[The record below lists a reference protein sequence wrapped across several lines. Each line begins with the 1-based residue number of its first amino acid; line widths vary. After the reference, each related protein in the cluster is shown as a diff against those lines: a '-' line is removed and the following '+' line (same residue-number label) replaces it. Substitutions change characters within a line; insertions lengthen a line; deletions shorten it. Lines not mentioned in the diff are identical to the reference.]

1 MSTYSDGVAD
11 FLSCLSGLEQKNGL
25 LFKFLSEKTKL
36 PSVKPLLQKIGEDN
50 EKHSKQLQEISEK
63 IGNPKVKTK
72 ECKRKLSVVC
82 ENTEMIL
89 KQITKKE
96 TISVTE
102 LSDYLEILESAG
114 GAAQYLLV
122 QAETFLLMSR
132 EISKFY
138 GMSGKEFSDFLND
151 MVREIEEHILLLEE
165 IKSKIEQHQNKGKNK
180 QPQFKYQTPD
190 AWFMPSHSQK
200 TGHVI

>member
-1 MSTYSDGVAD
+1 MSTDADGIAD
-11 FLSCLSGLEQKNGL
+11 FLSCLSGLEHKNGL
-25 LFKFLSEKTKL
+25 LFKYLSEKTTL
-36 PSVKPLLQKIGEDN
+36 PSVKPLLLKIGEDN
-50 EKHSKQLQEISEK
+50 EKHSKQLQEIGEK

-72 ECKRKLSVVC
+72 ECTRKLSVVC

-102 LSDYLEILESAG
+102 LSDYLQILESAG

-138 GMSGKEFSDFLND
+138 GMSGKEFSEFLND

-165 IKSKIEQHQNKGKNK
+165 ITSKIEQHQNKGNKK
-180 QPQFKYQTPD
+180 QPPFKYQTPD

>member
-1 MSTYSDGVAD
+1 MSTDADGIAD
-11 FLSCLSGLEQKNGL
+11 FLSCLSGLEHKNGL
-25 LFKFLSEKTKL
+25 LFEFLSKKTTL
-36 PSVKPLLQKIGEDN
+36 QSVKPLLLKIGQDN

-82 ENTEMIL
+82 ENTERIL
-89 KQITKKE
+89 KQITDKE

-102 LSDYLEILESAG
+102 LSDYLEILESTG

-122 QAETFLLMSR
+122 QAETFLFMSR

-138 GMSGKEFSDFLND
+138 GMSGNEFSEFLNE

-165 IKSKIEQHQNKGKNK
+165 MKSKIEEHQNKGKKK